1 MPATCAG
8 SIGTPLVLRER
19 SFTVTMR
26 TILTLIVA
34 MYVSSLAAQVQQRPI
49 TLSLKSH
56 AGSPTGEFNEE
67 WGRGFAGLSANFS
80 TPMKR
85 LPFEG
90 GLQFDWSHMGRE
102 KAVVPINEEY
112 IDATEGDL
120 VVNNSIY
127 GFHSLVRLKPFTG
140 KVAPYVDGLA
150 GLRSFSS
157 RTKVKVDGEEG
168 PIRNERNHRDG
179 TFSYGWAAGVMVAWG
194 RTLFVEGR
202 FEKLQGGEVT
212 YVDPSTVDID
222 PGGAVTYE
230 TRTSNTDAW
239 SVHLGIGFR
248 F

>member
-90 GLQFDWSHMGRE
+90 GL
-102 KAVVPINEEY
+102 
-112 IDATEGDL
+112 
-120 VVNNSIY
+120 
-127 GFHSLVRLKPFTG
+127 
-140 KVAPYVDGLA
+140 
-150 GLRSFSS
+150 
-157 RTKVKVDGEEG
+157 
-168 PIRNERNHRDG
+168 
-179 TFSYGWAAGVMVAWG
+179 
-194 RTLFVEGR
+194 
-202 FEKLQGGEVT
+202 
-212 YVDPSTVDID
+212 
-222 PGGAVTYE
+222 
-230 TRTSNTDAW
+230 
-239 SVHLGIGFR
+239 
-248 F
+248 